1 MFTLPFH
8 PLSAR
13 QENDR
18 RDFLKKA
25 GLGVLAMSFPF
36 PKLPSYLEGIPMG
49 IVVHSYAARWH
60 SDSPSEKYPG
70 FENALSL
77 MEHCKEIGARG
88 VQTVVNG
95 WATDFAKKVRD
106 VREKTGLY
114 LEGSIGLPK
123 SKNEVAKF
131 EAEVLAAKEAGASI
145 LRTACLSGRRYVN
158 FKTKSEYETFR
169 TTAIESIELAEPI
182 VRKHKMK
189 LAVENHKDWT
199 SKELAWIINNL
210 GSEWVGVTLDF
221 GNNVSF
227 METPED
233 VIQTLAPLAFSTHV
247 KDMGIKNYHDGFL
260 LSEVPLGE
268 GIVDLK
274 SAVELCK
281 KHNPQINFSL
291 EMITRDPLEIPVM
304 KDSYWATF
312 DHLSGLDVYRMER
325 LMEENQFKGELPQVT
340 GLNKEEQLAYEEKN
354 VLACLQYSR
363 SSLGLG

>member
-8 PLSAR
+8 PPCPK
-13 QENDR
+13 EKTER

-25 GLGVLAMSFPF
+25 GLGALALTFPF
-36 PKLPSYLEGIPMG
+36 PDVPSSLAGVSMG

-60 SDSPSEKYPG
+60 SDTPSNKYPG

-77 MEHCKEIGARG
+77 IAHCKEIGAGG
-88 VQTVVNG
+88 VQTMVNG
-95 WATDFAKKVRD
+95 WSSDFAKQVRD
-106 VREKTGLY
+106 AREKAGLY

-123 SKNEVAKF
+123 EKNELAKF
-131 EAEVLAAKEAGASI
+131 ESEVLAAKEAGASV

-158 FKTKSEYETFR
+158 FNTLTEYKEFR
-169 TTAIESIELAEPI
+169 KKAIESIELAEPI
-182 VRKHKMK
+182 VGKHKMK
-189 LAVENHKDWT
+189 LAVENHKDWA
-199 SKELAWIINNL
+199 SKELRHVIHKI
-210 GSEWVGVTLDF
+210 GSAWVGVTLDF

-227 METPED
+227 METPKD
-233 VIQTLAPLAFSTHV
+233 VIETLAPMAFSTHV
-247 KDMGIKNYHDGFL
+247 KDMGVKDYEDGFL

-274 SAVELCK
+274 WAVELCK
-281 KHNPQINFSL
+281 EHNPQINFSL
-291 EMITRDPLEIPVM
+291 EMITRDPLEIPCM

-325 LMEENQFKGELPQVT
+325 LMEENQFKGDLPQVK
-340 GLNKEEQLAYEEKN
+340 GMSKEEQLAFEEKN
-354 VLACLQYSR
+354 VLACLEYSR